1 MVNEQDTHTWISFKF
16 RELLFPTFVYCY
28 RFTSMLQFSFAYSAR
43 QRLFLIFFIEILRWK
58 LAHGCLKLIL
68 SRMPYVW
75 PLCSPHYITSNGT
88 TRHGTARHGT
98 ARHGTVDT
106 TRCDTLRLCTL
117 LTTLTKLHL
126 TALHCTIIICTTPKY
141 LNTTHHHPK
150 NKETLQCIN
159 MLAWFFLKWFEKD
172 SDLWFLL
179 CLDFGQ
185 S

>member
-43 QRLFLIFFIEILRWK
+43 QRLFLMFFIEILRWK

-75 PLCSPHYITSNGT
+75 PLRSPHHITSNGT

-98 ARHGTVDT
+98 ARHGTTRHGTVDA
-106 TRCDTLRLCTL
+106 TRCDKLRLCTL

-126 TALHCTIIICTTPKY
+126 TALHCLPLHYNNLHHTKVLKHNASLPK
-141 LNTTHHHPK
+141 K
-150 NKETLQCIN
+150 
-159 MLAWFFLKWFEKD
+159 
-172 SDLWFLL
+172 
-179 CLDFGQ
+179 
-185 S
+185 

>member
-16 RELLFPTFVYCY
+16 RVFLFPTFVYCY

-43 QRLFLIFFIEILRWK
+43 QRLFLMFFIEILRWK

-75 PLCSPHYITSNGT
+75 PLRSPHHITSNGT

-98 ARHGTVDT
+98 ARHGTARHGTARHGTVDA
-106 TRCDTLRLCTL
+106 TRCDKLRLCTL

-126 TALHCTIIICTTPKY
+126 TALHCLPLHYNNLHHTKVLKHNASLPK
-141 LNTTHHHPK
+141 K
-150 NKETLQCIN
+150 
-159 MLAWFFLKWFEKD
+159 
-172 SDLWFLL
+172 
-179 CLDFGQ
+179 
-185 S
+185 

>member
-43 QRLFLIFFIEILRWK
+43 QRLFLMFFIEILRRK

-75 PLCSPHYITSNGT
+75 PLCSPHHITSNGT

-98 ARHGTVDT
+98 
-106 TRCDTLRLCTL
+106 TRCDKLRLCTL

-126 TALHCTIIICTTPKY
+126 TALHCLPLHYNNLHHTKVLKHNASLPK
-141 LNTTHHHPK
+141 K
-150 NKETLQCIN
+150 
-159 MLAWFFLKWFEKD
+159 
-172 SDLWFLL
+172 
-179 CLDFGQ
+179 
-185 S
+185 